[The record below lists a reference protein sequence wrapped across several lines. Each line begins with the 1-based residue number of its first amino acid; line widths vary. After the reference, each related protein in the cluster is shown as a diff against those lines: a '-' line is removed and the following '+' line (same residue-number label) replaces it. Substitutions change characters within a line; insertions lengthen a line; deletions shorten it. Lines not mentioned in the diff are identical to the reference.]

1 MVKNQHIV
9 SHEDKS
15 EYYPENH
22 IVNNNSSMFFSKIV
36 THDLNNLLTMIFG
49 NISLAKLCINEKD
62 KVIDL
67 LSRVEKSCEHA
78 QYLIHTIVESPNEEI
93 SIKKILKLDRLIS
106 FTTKLCINDQN
117 IKEEVNFPD
126 DLWSIKAD
134 EVQIIQVLMNLLL
147 NSIQAMPNGG
157 LIKIEAEN
165 IIIGDSTDRLHKG
178 KYIRLSIQ
186 DNGIGIP
193 EENFSKIFDINFTTK
208 KEGKGLGL
216 YIIKDIISKH
226 QGYISVMSK
235 LGKGTTFKIYLPAFI
250 EEN

>member
-1 MVKNQHIV
+1 MNKMNTILNNQNN
-9 SHEDKS
+9 
-15 EYYPENH
+15 YPENNT
-22 IVNNNSSMFFSKIV
+22 VNNNTSMFFSKIV

-67 LSRVEKSCEHA
+67 LGRVEKTCEHA
-78 QYLIHTIVESPNEEI
+78 QYLIHNIVESSDDDI
-93 SIKKILKLDRLIS
+93 SRKKIIKLDRIIN
-106 FTTKLCINDQN
+106 FITKLCINDPN
-117 IKEEVNFPD
+117 IKLELNVSD

-157 LIKIEAEN
+157 IIKIEAEN
-165 IIIGDSTDRLHKG
+165 IILGDSGNRLKKG
-178 KYIRLSIQ
+178 KYIRLSIY

-193 EENFSKIFDINFTTK
+193 EENISKIFDINFTTK

-235 LGKGTTFKIYLPAFI
+235 LGTGTNFKIYLPAFI

>member
-1 MVKNQHIV
+1 MNTIINNQ
-9 SHEDKS
+9 DN
-15 EYYPENH
+15 YPDNNV
-22 IVNNNSSMFFSKIV
+22 VNNNSFMFFSKIV

-49 NISLAKLCINEKD
+49 NISLAKLHINEKD

-67 LSRVEKSCEHA
+67 LGRVEKSCEHA
-78 QYLIHTIVESPNEEI
+78 QYLIHNIVESSNDDFPK
-93 SIKKILKLDRLIS
+93 KKIIKLDKIIN
-106 FTTKLCINDQN
+106 FTTKLCINDPN
-117 IKEEVNFPD
+117 IKEEVYFSDN
-126 DLWSIKAD
+126 LWSIKAD

-147 NSIQAMPNGG
+147 NSIQAMPDGG

-165 IIIGDSTDRLHKG
+165 IILGDSGNGLKKG

-193 EENFSKIFDINFTTK
+193 KENFSKIFDINFTTK
-208 KEGKGLGL
+208 KEGKGIGL

-235 LGKGTTFKIYLPAFI
+235 LGKGTTFNIFLPAFI
-250 EEN
+250 EDN